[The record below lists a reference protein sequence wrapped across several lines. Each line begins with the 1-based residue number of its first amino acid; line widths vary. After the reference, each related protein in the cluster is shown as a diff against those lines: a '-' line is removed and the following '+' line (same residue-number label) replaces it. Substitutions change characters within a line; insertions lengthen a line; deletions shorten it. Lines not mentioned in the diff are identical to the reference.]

1 MPEGM
6 FENVHAVTAA
16 LTKAGYLP
24 SAEIATSVYLAEK
37 LEKPIL
43 VEGPAGV
50 GKTEL
55 ARALADADG
64 RELIRLQ
71 CYEGL
76 DESKALYEWEY
87 AKQLLY
93 TQLLRDK
100 IGATLADA
108 PTLTE
113 AVERIA
119 QGDAV
124 FFSRRFL
131 LPRPILRAVLSDA
144 PCLLL
149 IDEIDKADPEFE
161 AFLLEVLADFAVTI
175 PELGTFEAKAAPR
188 VVLTSNNVRELS
200 DALKRRC
207 LHLFIDFP
215 TPQRELAI
223 LRARIPDLPERLG
236 QAAVAAVQKIRT
248 LDLKKAPSISETI
261 DWTRALLII
270 GADSLD
276 TRTIG
281 DTLNVLLKFESDIA
295 RTRDQLADVALAASK
310 V

>member
-1 MPEGM
+1 M
-6 FENVHAVTAA
+6 FESVEAVTAA
-16 LTKAGYLP
+16 LTGVGYLP
-24 SAEIATSVYLAEK
+24 SPEIATSVFLAER
-37 LEKPIL
+37 LEKPVL

-55 ARALADADG
+55 ARAVAQADN
-64 RELIRLQ
+64 RVLVRLQ

-108 PTLTE
+108 PTLGD

-131 LPRPILRAVLSDA
+131 LPRPILRAVLSET

-175 PELGTFEAKAAPR
+175 PELGTFKAASPPR

-223 LRARIPDLPERLG
+223 LRARIPDLPEKLG
-236 QAAVAAVQKIRT
+236 RAAVAAVQKVRT
-248 LDLKKAPSISETI
+248 LDLKKAPSIAETI

-270 GADSLD
+270 GAEALD
-276 TRTIG
+276 PKTLS
-281 DTLNVLLKFESDIA
+281 DTMNVLLKYESDIA
-295 RTRDQLADVALAASK
+295 RTRDQLADIALSASK
-310 V
+310 G